1 MGSYKKSQ
9 LRQQILTT
17 LSKSNPYSMKEN
29 AVVSKSDKK
38 QTQVKNQDAAF
49 IPATVQKHA
58 QERVIE
64 LIEKVVK
71 EPIDVSVP
79 LSVPVHLQEDIQTL
93 VLELLELIVP
103 GSAQEQNDSEKTQS
117 NSSNSTKSKKN
128 KNYTNSF
135 STSNQVKE
143 KQTENLHFQP
153 KSTPSKATSSQNG
166 ALRDA
171 IKLHEE
177 GIKGNKQSVKNAISA
192 FKDLAKQQ
200 KNNLEIKAYL
210 GSATTLLG
218 RDASS
223 VTDKMKYALE
233 GLKILD
239 GVVQEAPNL
248 VIARVLRG
256 NVSYRLPEMYFQ
268 RTSTAIEDF
277 SFLVSAYEKDSSI
290 LNEDEYVDIL
300 KNVIDA
306 CKRTNQSEKASMF
319 QSKLKN
325 INNVGSNVPVNAN
338 NSNEASSKTSKT
350 KGKANGLTDEAILM
364 HQKALN
370 GGPTEVQRAID
381 FFESFVLTNT
391 APEVEM
397 AYLDVQSMLG
407 RDSNSTFEMFGS
419 AIKSMKAMDRLINE
433 NPANPQLRLVRAKH
447 SLRLPE
453 NFFRRSAIAVSDIEF
468 LLTEYDKEP
477 DSLNEETY
485 QQLLFDL
492 GCAYE
497 KLEMIEEAKEAWNK
511 LSQTSPSNGIQ
522 QLVNEK
528 QEQYSYKQK
537 KLRVLSQATKDKF
550 YAEAKELHALGAKG
564 NKLAAKQSLEAWG
577 KAQQAYPDCEVANT
591 YFAASIALV
600 GKYASDPQEMF
611 GETMKALKLLKT
623 SIKTDNPE
631 LKFLRGSIYSV
642 LPEGF
647 FHSSN
652 LAIRD
657 FSGVRTAFERH
668 HENPPIS
675 KDQYVKLLFDLG
687 HLYKRTHL
695 LDKAEKTFKKLVK
708 VAPSSKYA
716 QLIERQEG
724 NPET

>member
-1 MGSYKKSQ
+1 MGDYKKSQ
-9 LRQQILTT
+9 LRQQIQAALR
-17 LSKSNPYSMKEN
+17 KSNPYSMKEN
-29 AVVSKSDKK
+29 AAVSKSDKK

-58 QERVIE
+58 QERVSE
-64 LIEKVVK
+64 LVEKVVK

-93 VLELLELIVP
+93 ALELLELIVP

-117 NSSNSTKSKKN
+117 NISNSTKTKKN

-153 KSTPSKATSSQNG
+153 KSNPSKAATLQNG
-166 ALRDA
+166 PLSDA

-239 GVVQEAPNL
+239 EVVQEAPNL

-268 RTSTAIEDF
+268 RTSTSIEDF

-290 LNEDEYVDIL
+290 LTEAEYVDIL

-306 CKRTNQSEKASMF
+306 CKRVNQIEKASMF
-319 QSKLKN
+319 QTKLKDVN
-325 INNVGSNVPVNAN
+325 SVGSDVQINEN
-338 NSNEASSKTSKT
+338 NSNEASSKTKIK
-350 KGKANGLTDEAILM
+350 KGKASGLTDEAILM

-370 GGPTEVQRAID
+370 GGPAEVQRAID
-381 FFESFVLTNT
+381 FFESFIQRNT
-391 APEVEM
+391 APDVEM
-397 AYLDVQSMLG
+397 AYLDVQSMIG
-407 RDSNSTFEMFGS
+407 RDSNNTFEMFGS
-419 AIKSMKAMDRLINE
+419 AFKSMKTMDRIINE

-447 SLRLPE
+447 CLRLPE

-468 LLTEYDKEP
+468 LLTEYGKNQELLD
-477 DSLNEETY
+477 EETY

-497 KLEMIEEAKEAWNK
+497 RLEMIEEAKEAWSK
-511 LSQTSPSNGIQ
+511 LSQTSPSNEIQ
-522 QLVNEK
+522 QIVNEK
-528 QEQYSYKQK
+528 QEQYGYKQK
-537 KLRVLSQATKDKF
+537 KLRALSATTKGQF
-550 YAEAKELHALGAKG
+550 YADAKELHALGAKG

-591 YFAASIALV
+591 YKAASIALV
-600 GKYASDPQEMF
+600 GKYASNPQEMF

-647 FHSSN
+647 FHTSN
-652 LAIRD
+652 NAIKDFAAVKLAY
-657 FSGVRTAFERH
+657 ERNR
-668 HENPPIS
+668 ENPPIS
-675 KDQYVKLLFDLG
+675 EDQYVKLLFDLG
-687 HLYKRTHL
+687 HLYKRTQR